1 LAENLGWAGLAWATF
16 VTGPNVRPLAIAPLA
31 QWIARIRAPLSAKL
45 LGAFLPIIV
54 LLLATAV
61 VSLLTIARIE
71 RQVAELDRLDQAVG
85 LARGLDYSILAQE
98 HLSSM
103 FVLTAEELYYAKLRA
118 ERERFR
124 NTAAQLASHGM
135 PAEAGEAI
143 DITFAQYVEASEEV
157 VAAKTRGRHVH
168 AQRVHVERE
177 HVLAHA
183 IESLT
188 RSQVAR
194 FQDARQETMTRILL
208 EQRRITWTV
217 AGFFLFAL
225 ILSVGLGTVLA
236 RSIVNPIQRVHATLQ
251 RIAGGEFGT
260 VVDVASRD
268 ELGSLGANVNLMS
281 DQLAQLYAR
290 ERQTAKELQAQVE
303 ALQRA
308 QSQLIQAERLRAL
321 GEMAGGVAHDFNNL
335 LSVVLGQGEFVAAKM
350 ERGTMPLPEVQQRL
364 GIIRQAALDGAETV
378 RRLLEFTRV
387 APRESEA
394 RTTDVVALFTSVLA
408 AAEPRWK
415 DEANVRGREIEVV
428 TDFQEV
434 PPVLVSP
441 AELREV
447 LLNLI
452 FNALDAM
459 PEGGRLTL
467 TCRANRDRAYLTVG
481 DTGSGIPSH
490 ALPRI
495 FEPFFT
501 TKGPQSSGLG
511 LSVSYGIVHR
521 HGGDLEVESSPDQ
534 GTVFTIR
541 LRLAPAGTTPAVE
554 PAPRRPAAPRL
565 RVLVVED
572 EDVIRATLRD
582 ICVDAGHEVLE
593 ARNAREAL
601 ELLATQEVDVVCT
614 DLGMPGMNGWQLAD
628 EIRDRWPHLR
638 VGLMTGWGVRI
649 EPDEVQAHNVN
660 FLISKPFSLNEIL
673 EALDSAD

>member
-1 LAENLGWAGLAWATF
+1 
-16 VTGPNVRPLAIAPLA
+16 
-31 QWIARIRAPLSAKL
+31 
-45 LGAFLPIIV
+45 
-54 LLLATAV
+54 
-61 VSLLTIARIE
+61 
-71 RQVAELDRLDQAVG
+71 
-85 LARGLDYSILAQE
+85 
-98 HLSSM
+98 
-103 FVLTAEELYYAKLRA
+103 
-118 ERERFR
+118 
-124 NTAAQLASHGM
+124 
-135 PAEAGEAI
+135 
-143 DITFAQYVEASEEV
+143 
-157 VAAKTRGRHVH
+157 
-168 AQRVHVERE
+168 
-177 HVLAHA
+177 
-183 IESLT
+183 
-188 RSQVAR
+188 
-194 FQDARQETMTRILL
+194 
-208 EQRRITWTV
+208 
-217 AGFFLFAL
+217 
-225 ILSVGLGTVLA
+225 
-236 RSIVNPIQRVHATLQ
+236 
-251 RIAGGEFGT
+251 
-260 VVDVASRD
+260 
-268 ELGSLGANVNLMS
+268 
-281 DQLAQLYAR
+281 
-290 ERQTAKELQAQVE
+290 
-303 ALQRA
+303 
-308 QSQLIQAERLRAL
+308 
-321 GEMAGGVAHDFNNL
+321 
-335 LSVVLGQGEFVAAKM
+335 
-350 ERGTMPLPEVQQRL
+350 MPLPEVQQRL

-394 RTTDVVALFTSVLA
+394 RTTEVVALFTSVLA

-521 HGGDLEVESSPDQ
+521 HGGDLEVESSPGQ

-541 LRLAPAGTTPAVE
+541 LRLAPVGTTPAVE
-554 PAPRRPAAPRL
+554 PAPRRPAARRL

-660 FLISKPFSLNEIL
+660 FLISKPFRLNEIL
-673 EALDSAD
+673 EALDSTARS